1 MRYDLASPEWQLLQH
16 TAATI
21 VTRALS
27 SGIASLTPDERTFYL
42 VWIAE
47 GEVGNGGMHAVC
59 YNSTGDY
66 LPDLPNAFAAI
77 GAPKKAALFRR
88 LIASFG
94 HHPPSTKHEVRL
106 KQHEALPE
114 SSVVEIDS
122 LDEAFYSSED
132 VNEQLYSLAYKLRS
146 SQGDA

>member
-1 MRYDLASPEWQLLQH
+1 MRYDLASPEWQLMQK
-16 TAATI
+16 TANTL

-59 YNSTGDY
+59 YNSTGDH
-66 LPDLPNAFAAI
+66 LPDLPNAFVAL

-94 HHPPSTKHEVRL
+94 HDPPSSDHEVRL
-106 KQHEALPE
+106 KQHASLPE
-114 SSVVEIDS
+114 SSVVEINS
-122 LDEAFYSSED
+122 LDDAFYSSED
-132 VNEQLYSLAYKLRS
+132 VNEQLYSLAHKIRS

>member
-1 MRYDLASPEWQLLQH
+1 MRYDLASPEWQLMQK
-16 TAATI
+16 TANAI

-27 SGIASLTPDERTFYL
+27 NGIASLTPDERTFYL
-42 VWIAE
+42 VWVAE

-59 YNSTGDY
+59 YNSTGDH
-66 LPDLPNAFAAI
+66 LPDLPNAFAAL
-77 GAPKKAALFRR
+77 GAPRKAALFTR

-94 HHPPSTKHEVRL
+94 DDPPSTDHEVRL

-114 SSVVEIDS
+114 SSVVEINS

-132 VNEQLYSLAYKLRS
+132 VKEQLYSLAHKIRS